1 MPRLRLNAQHWKQF
15 SNGISES
22 RSDWMKEV
30 SNTIVTIMERQRVLM
45 GLSTKDY
52 YNEFLGCKINYRTL
66 MNMLERKS
74 VVSAELLLSF
84 CFTYGYDIKKL
95 SEISRL
101 IQSSDSFDEY
111 QQIGAAI
118 EALGKRGIYEASI
131 NMTQACPSAGL
142 QQRKR
147 LSKILYAFGES
158 LPDED
163 NEYDYRAENDAAK
176 EINRS
181 VQKQI
186 EELKKQQENE
196 AHTTDI
202 KIKETL

>member
-22 RSDWMKEV
+22 RSDWIKEI

-52 YNEFLGCKINYRTL
+52 YTEFLGCKMSYKTL
-66 MNMLERKS
+66 TNILEKES
-74 VVSAELLLSF
+74 LISSELLLSF
-84 CFTYGYDIKKL
+84 CFTYGYDIKKFL
-95 SEISRL
+95 EVFKL
-101 IQSSDSFDEY
+101 IHTNDSFDEY

-118 EALGKRGIYEASI
+118 EALGKRGIYETSI

-147 LSKILYAFGES
+147 LSKILYEFGQS

-163 NEYDYRAENDAAK
+163 NEYDYLAENKAIE
-176 EINRS
+176 EINHS
-181 VQKQI
+181 VRQQI
-186 EELKKQQENE
+186 EELKRQQEKE
-196 AHTTDI
+196 AHTTEI